1 MALDCIKPTSPLG
14 FEDLGGGRF
23 KLAGHLG
30 FDTAHYAWNQSRNL
44 FADHKKIQLNL
55 SGVGSIDSAGLAL
68 LVEWTG
74 WARREKR
81 KLSFTHMPS
90 QALALAKISEV
101 DKLLPVS

>member
-1 MALDCIKPTSPLG
+1 MALSAASPGLN

-23 KLAGHLG
+23 RLAGHLG
-30 FDTAHYAWNQSRNL
+30 FDTAHYALSHSHGL
-44 FADHKKIQLNL
+44 FADHKKIQLDL
-55 SGVGSIDSAGLAL
+55 SGVESTDSAGLAL

-81 KLSFTHMPS
+81 KLSFSHVPK

-101 DKLLPVS
+101 DKLLPVA

>member
-1 MALDCIKPTSPLG
+1 LAAVPPALD

-30 FDTAHYAWNQSRNL
+30 FDTAHYALSHSHGL
-44 FADHKKIQLNL
+44 FADHKRIQLDL
-55 SGVGSIDSAGLAL
+55 SGIGSTDSAGLAL

-81 KLSFTHMPS
+81 KLTFTHVPA

-101 DKLLPVS
+101 DGLLPVGGR